1 MKQPKITGLDL
12 LGSDVQMKNE
22 GALYQ
27 VVEGDTTNDVFK
39 ETIQKGAEEWAQGLA
54 EEKS

>member
-39 ETIQKGAEEWAQGLA
+39 ETIQKGAEEWSQGLA